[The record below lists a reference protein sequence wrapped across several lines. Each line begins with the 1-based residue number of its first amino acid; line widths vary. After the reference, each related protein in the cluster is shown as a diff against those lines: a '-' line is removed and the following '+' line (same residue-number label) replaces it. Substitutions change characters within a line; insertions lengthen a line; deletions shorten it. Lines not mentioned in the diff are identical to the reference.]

1 MRFLGQTE
9 ILALDVIGGG
19 GNIVNSSTVQEVNML
34 HSEIFSFQIKF

>member
-1 MRFLGQTE
+1 MMFLGQTE

-19 GNIVNSSTVQEVNML
+19 DIVNSSTIQEVNML